1 MTGLRIF
8 FHRLLGLF
16 LRRKLERELDEEI
29 RSHFEMQIED
39 NLRQGM
45 SPEDARRAARLRFGG
60 MEQVKEAYRDKSR
73 LGWMENLW
81 QDLRYGV
88 RMLMKR
94 PSFTLIVAL
103 TLGLGIGANT
113 AVFSVIDAVL
123 LKPLPYVDPE
133 RLVVIYGGFLASGD
147 LKMVASAPE
156 FYDYRE
162 QTQSFDSLGAYQP
175 FGANLALDGAGE
187 PERVEGGL
195 VTPEMFSVLR
205 ASPFSGRVF
214 LPEEAQDG
222 RDGVVVLGYGLWRRR
237 FAGDEGVIGRRILI
251 NGRSVTVVGVM
262 RPGFAFPQQ
271 AEVWLPLWF
280 RPEQRDQRT
289 RGARSLLV
297 VARLKPGVSQA
308 QAQEAVDQLSIRQT
322 EQYPRNY
329 RERRWKISLA
339 PLADEVVGDM
349 RQLLVVLLGAVAF
362 VLLIACANVANL
374 LLARSAA
381 RSQEM
386 AIRAALGAG
395 RGRIVRQLLTENVA
409 LALVGGVVG
418 LVFAWW
424 SVRALLRF
432 VPDNQ
437 PRIAEAGID
446 GRVLVFTCVVSLVT
460 GLVFG
465 LAPALFASRP
475 DTNETLKESGRSGL
489 TGKNRQRMRSS
500 LIVTEI
506 ALALALAIGA
516 GLTLKSFWRLQEV
529 NPGFNP
535 DGVLTMRLLLPAVI
549 YSQPAQR
556 IAFYQQVLEKIKALP
571 DVESVSAASAI
582 PMTADGVSGTVSGE
596 NSSVGPNDLPVE
608 TEMRW
613 VTPEYF
619 RALGIEMLRGR
630 AFTEADA
637 VGTERV
643 AIVDESF
650 VRRFY
655 PNEDPLGKRI
665 KRGRLDSA
673 NPWVTVVGVVR
684 QVRDR
689 RLDTASRVQAYF
701 PYYQESFGIAMSLA
715 VRTKAADPLSLAGV
729 IRGTIKQVDRNQ
741 PVYSVKTL
749 RQLTDESVAPRRLTM
764 LLVGVFAAVALVLA
778 AVGIY
783 GVMSYIVLQRRRE
796 WGIRLAL
803 GAQGAD
809 VLKLVIKQVM
819 AQAMSGILIGLA
831 GAWALTRLMTSVLYG
846 VNATDAG
853 TFLVIS
859 VLVSLVALLAVW
871 VPARRAMKVDPLIT
885 LKYE

>member
-1 MTGLRIF
+1 
-8 FHRLLGLF
+8 
-16 LRRKLERELDEEI
+16 
-29 RSHFEMQIED
+29 MQT
-39 NLRQGM
+39 
-45 SPEDARRAARLRFGG
+45 
-60 MEQVKEAYRDKSR
+60 
-73 LGWMENLW
+73 LW

-94 PSFTLIVAL
+94 PGFALVVAL

-113 AVFSVIDAVL
+113 AVFSVVDAVL
-123 LKPLPYVDPE
+123 LKPLPYAEPE

-147 LKMVASAPE
+147 KMVASAPE

-162 QTQSFDSLGAYQP
+162 QTQSFDSLGAYLQ
-175 FGANLALDGAGE
+175 FSANLAPDGPGE

-195 VTPEMFSVLR
+195 VTPEMFSVLK
-205 ASPFSGRVF
+205 ASPFRGRVF

-222 RDGVVVLGYGLWRRR
+222 RDGVVVLSYSLWQRR
-237 FAGDEGVIGRRILI
+237 FAGDGGIIGRRILI

-262 RPGFAFPQQ
+262 QPGFAFPQR
-271 AEVWLPLWF
+271 AEVWAPLWF
-280 RPEQRDQRT
+280 RPEQRDQRR

-297 VARLKPGVSQA
+297 VARLKPGVGHA
-308 QAQEAVDQLSIRQT
+308 QAQQEMDQLSIRQT

-329 RERRWKISLA
+329 RERRWKISLV
-339 PLADEVVGDM
+339 PLADDLIGDI
-349 RQLLVVLLGAVAF
+349 RPSLVVLLGAVAF
-362 VLLIACANVANL
+362 VLLIACTNVANL
-374 LLARSAA
+374 LFARSAA
-381 RSQEM
+381 RRQEM

-409 LALVGGVVG
+409 LAMAGGIVG

-424 SVRALLRF
+424 GVGALLRF

-446 GRVLVFTCVVSLVT
+446 GRVLAFTCIVSLAT
-460 GLVFG
+460 GIIFG
-465 LAPALFASRP
+465 LAPALFAARP
-475 DTNETLKESGRSGL
+475 DLNEILKEGARSGL
-489 TGKNRQRMRSS
+489 AVGKRQRMLSF

-535 DGVLTMRLLLPAVI
+535 DGVLTMRLLLPTEI
-549 YSQPAQR
+549 YPQPAQR
-556 IAFYQQVLEKIKALP
+556 VAFYQQALEKLKALP
-571 DVESVSAASAI
+571 DVEAVSAASAI
-582 PMTADGVSGTVSGE
+582 PMTTDGLSGTVSGE
-596 NSSVGPNDLPVE
+596 NSIVGPNDLPVE

-613 VTPEYF
+613 VTPEHF
-619 RALGIEMLRGR
+619 RALGIALLKGR

-637 VGTERV
+637 VGSERV

-650 VRRFY
+650 ARRFY

-673 NPWVTVVGVVR
+673 NPWLTVVGVVR
-684 QVRDR
+684 QVRNR

-701 PYYQESFGIAMSLA
+701 PFYQEPLGLAMSFA

-729 IRGTIKQVDRNQ
+729 VRSAIQQVGRDQ
-741 PVYSVKTL
+741 PVYNVKTL
-749 RQLTDESVAPRRLTM
+749 RQLTVESVAPRRLTM
-764 LLVGVFAAVALVLA
+764 LLMGVFATVALALA

-783 GVMSYIVLQRRRE
+783 GVMSYIVLLRTRE
-796 WGIRLAL
+796 LGIRLAL

-809 VLKLVIKQVM
+809 VLKLVVRQGM
-819 AQAMSGILIGLA
+819 AQAMGGVLIGLA
-831 GAWALTRLMTSVLYG
+831 CAWALTRLMAGVLYG
-846 VNATDAG
+846 VSATDTL

-859 VLVSLVALLAVW
+859 VLVSLVTLLAVW
-871 VPARRAMKVDPLIT
+871 IPARRATKVDPLIA
-885 LKYE
+885 LASQ